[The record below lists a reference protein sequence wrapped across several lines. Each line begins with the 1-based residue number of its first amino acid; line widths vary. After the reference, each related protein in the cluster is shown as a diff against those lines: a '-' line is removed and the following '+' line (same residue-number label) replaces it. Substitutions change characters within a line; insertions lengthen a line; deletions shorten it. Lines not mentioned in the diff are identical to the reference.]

1 MITPERYRQ
10 IAFQAIQL
18 LRQTERK
25 RKPDA
30 NWKDID
36 DYIFS
41 EMDLER
47 GEVNE
52 IFGMDKYPNATVYT
66 GSCYPDGTS
75 PKNFDE
81 TYFSKT

>member
-25 RKPDA
+25 RKPDSD
-30 NWKDID
+30 WKDID

-47 GEVNE
+47 AEVNE
-52 IFGMDKYPNATVYT
+52 IFGTDKYPNAMVYT

>member
-52 IFGMDKYPNATVYT
+52 IFGTDKYPNAMVYT
-66 GSCYPDGTS
+66 GSCYRDGTS